1 MTESSENLSGGV
13 PFKEKIETGIMLEV
27 PSVAL
32 LADKFA
38 EEVDFSVLAQMISSS
53 TSWLPTGATP
63 ESGILI
69 SL

>member
-1 MTESSENLSGGV
+1 MVPAWVEEVRWLKEKMTESSENLSGGV

-38 EEVDFSVLAQMISSS
+38 EEVDFQC
-53 TSWLPTGATP
+53 WLK
-63 ESGILI
+63 
-69 SL
+69 